1 MSDRRGVALII
12 ALITV
17 VLVESLVLLALEV
30 AAIRVRLAGDGRWR
44 VEAAMVAASGL
55 GVARVVNR
63 ASLDNLAD
71 GGVLRL
77 PPVFRVDGWSWRGVA
92 TRTGALIRLVVIAE
106 RAAADG
112 RVHASRRAS
121 LLLFR
126 DPADTVRVLAH
137 RPRF

>member
-12 ALITV
+12 ALAAV
-17 VLVESLVLLALEV
+17 LLVESLTLVALEV
-30 AAIRVRLAGDGRWR
+30 AATRLRLAGDARWR
-44 VEAAMVAASGL
+44 VEAGLVAESGL
-55 GVARVVNR
+55 GIARVANR
-63 ASLDNLAD
+63 TSLDNLAD

-77 PPVFRVDGWSWRGVA
+77 APVFRGDGWSWRGVA
-92 TRTGALIRLVVIAE
+92 TRTGALIRLVVTA
-106 RAAADG
+106 RRMAADG

-121 LLLFR
+121 LLLIR